1 MSEIAKMNRMLELE
15 DALVE
20 AEARALKAEAEL
32 ADMRNSG
39 EWLKTEDI
47 DRLQDAE
54 ARAIKAEAALRNV
67 RLMLFENP
75 SHVAAIRG
83 ALTIIETAL
92 DKQEGE

>member
-1 MSEIAKMNRMLELE
+1 MSDDRIENLE
-15 DALVE
+15 DNLSYFKE
-20 AEARALKAEAEL
+20 AAHEWKDRALKAEERTHYAEGAADL
-32 ADMRNSG
+32 AMKHRD
-39 EWLKTEDI
+39 
-47 DRLQDAE
+47 DAE